1 MLREIVF
8 LLSLCLAAP
17 TAVSGATIYRWVD
30 AQGRAHFGDQPAP
43 GAAQIPDRAMPASG
57 TQAPS
62 ASADCEVARQR
73 LQQYRDAES
82 IIEEDALGQR
92 RTLDAVQHAQLL
104 ERTQARVRDTCGA
117 DSQ

>member
-30 AQGRAHFGDQPAP
+30 AQGRAHFGA
-43 GAAQIPDRAMPASG
+43 GQIPDRAMPASG

-104 ERTQARVRDTCGA
+104 ERTQARVRDTCAA